1 MRKLILSIF
10 TFALSTSAYF
20 SQCNVSINADKAKF
34 CSDEKG
40 ILTAKTADS
49 KKIPDYSES
58 KKVFDLKDAKID
70 PSLLSLI
77 NSGVLTGVK
86 IPLGD
91 TIKGFSNIPIPGIQ
105 LKNAII
111 TTGKIKIGIETDLK
125 QDLSV
130 YFQLPYFKIN
140 GKPLTD
146 SIVIKGSSISSTGIL
161 TFSKELDLKNAIV
174 DFSAGNSNLY
184 NTINY
189 KVLPVIKVS
198 TKILTGTEIGNL
210 QLSLSNLEFTE
221 NVKYE
226 WFLDNAMLNNEITPT
241 IEVTKGGTYKV
252 KTTSSCG
259 TGENSI
265 QITVIE
271 RPSKDV
277 KVDGK
282 LTFCDGDSVKLSA
295 LGIGSFKWNNSST
308 NSSIIVKKTGTYNVI
323 KTNDICTST
332 SDPINVTVN
341 PNPIVKLNHKDTTIV
356 IGSKLTLKAT
366 GAKEYLWN
374 NQSKLDSIV
383 LKEAGK
389 YSVVGKNEYGCS
401 NSVNFELKLREKG
414 VGLEILNALHLNISP
429 NPVSEILTVTVDN
442 FKNNALSIVDL
453 KGNQIL
459 TQPLTDNKTEINV
472 NSFAKGIYLV
482 NISDNANT
490 VLNTKRFVVE

>member
-20 SQCNVSINADKAKF
+20 SQCNVSINANKAKF

-49 KKIPDYSES
+49 KRIPDYSES
-58 KKVFDLKDAKID
+58 NKIFDIKDLKLTPDIIG
-70 PSLLSLI
+70 LI
-77 NSGVLTGVK
+77 NKGYMTGISYPIDTVK
-86 IPLGD
+86 GSF
-91 TIKGFSNIPIPGIQ
+91 TMPIPNIQ

-111 TTGKIKIGIETDLK
+111 TSGKLKIAIETDLK
-125 QDLSV
+125 QDLTV

-140 GKPLTD
+140 SKPLTD
-146 SIVIKGSSISSTGIL
+146 SIVIKAGNIATGLL
-161 TFSKELDLKNAIV
+161 TFSSEIDLKNAVV
-174 DFSAGNSNLY
+174 DFSAGDPKLSNVIY
-184 NTINY
+184 Y
-189 KVLPVIKVS
+189 KIRPSFKIS

-221 NVKYE
+221 NAKYE
-226 WFLDNAMLNNEITPT
+226 WFLDNTSLNNEITPT

-341 PNPIVKLNHKDTTIV
+341 PNPIVKLNRKDTTIV